1 MLTYDSGEW
10 VSKDQTM
17 DGWMG
22 WMDKRLIGL
31 VRGLVR
37 YVLDQRI
44 ISRTRLSMI
53 FVRFVCAPYLA
64 SNPPPQDEG

>member
-53 FVRFVCAPYLA
+53 FVHLCVRALPCIQPTTT
-64 SNPPPQDEG
+64 G